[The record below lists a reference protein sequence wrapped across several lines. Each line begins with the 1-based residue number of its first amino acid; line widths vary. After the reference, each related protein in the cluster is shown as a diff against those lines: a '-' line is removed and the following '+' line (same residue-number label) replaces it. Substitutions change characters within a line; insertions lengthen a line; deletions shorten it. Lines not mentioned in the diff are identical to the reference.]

1 MIEYGTEDWKRAR
14 LGWLTASR
22 IADATARTKSGYG
35 ASRANLMAAL
45 ICERLTDVP
54 METYFSKE
62 MQWGIDHEPEAIAA
76 YEWHFGVTVEPTG
89 FVRHPSI
96 DYAGATPDGAVG
108 GDGLIECK
116 CPNSATH
123 IDTLLSKTI
132 DSKYIKQ
139 MQFQMAC
146 TGRQFVDFCT
156 FDPRMPI
163 DLQLWTFRV
172 MRDDKM
178 IVELESEA
186 SVFLAELDKK
196 VLALRQIGRMGEAE
210 AA

>member
-1 MIEYGTEDWKRAR
+1 MIEYGTEQWRRAR

-45 ICERLTDVP
+45 ACERLTDVP
-54 METYFSKE
+54 METYLSKE

-76 YEWHFGVTVEPTG
+76 YEWHFGATVEPTG

-108 GDGLIECK
+108 PDGLIECK

-123 IDTLLSKTI
+123 IDTLLSKAI
-132 DSKYIKQ
+132 DAKYLKQ

-146 TGRQFVDFCT
+146 TGRDWVDFCT
-156 FDPRMPI
+156 YDPRMPLG
-163 DLQLWTFRV
+163 LQLWAFRV

-178 IVELESEA
+178 IAELEKEA
-186 SVFLAELDKK
+186 RLFLAELDKK
-196 VLALRQIGRMGEAE
+196 VAALRALGGIER